1 MCISMKQIVW
11 VILGKIDFPQYT
23 AGLGLIKFYM
33 NYLKTCKKKNCDEN
47 VYYYCTTNYYTT
59 VNKKTKK
66 NCDENVIVHIIIQHH
81 FF

>member
-33 NYLKTCKKKNCDEN
+33 NYLKTCKIVMRMFIVHTIIILQLIIK
-47 VYYYCTTNYYTT
+47 
-59 VNKKTKK
+59 KK
-66 NCDENVIVHIIIQHH
+66 NCDENVIVHTIIIIQHH